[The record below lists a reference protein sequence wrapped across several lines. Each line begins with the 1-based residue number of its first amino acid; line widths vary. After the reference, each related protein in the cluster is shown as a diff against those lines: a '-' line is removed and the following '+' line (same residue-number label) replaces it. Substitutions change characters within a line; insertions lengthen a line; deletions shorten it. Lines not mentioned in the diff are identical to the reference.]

1 MKFKLIIDKDREEE
15 ISVIAHSASDFIA
28 KIENMVME
36 HNGKNGIYVYRD
48 DEITHLDFIDI
59 ECITIIDRKVYI
71 IGRDGTQYRTNKKL
85 CDIEPELPTYFIRIN
100 KSSLANERRIKSYK
114 TTFSGAV
121 DAVFKCGY
129 REYVSRR
136 CFANIKKR
144 YEI

>member
-1 MKFKLIIDKDREEE
+1 MKFKLILDKEREEE
-15 ISVIAHSASDFIA
+15 ISVVAHCANDFVA

-48 DEITHLDFIDI
+48 DEITHLEFSDI
-59 ECITIIDRKVYI
+59 ECITIIDRKVYVI
-71 IGRDGTQYRTNKKL
+71 ARDGNQYRSNKKL
-85 CDIEPELPTYFIRIN
+85 CDIEMELPTYFIRIN

-121 DAVFKCGY
+121 DAIFKCGY
-129 REYVSRR
+129 KEYVSRR

>member
-48 DEITHLDFIDI
+48 DEITHLDFMDI

-71 IGRDGTQYRTNKKL
+71 IGCDGTQYRTNKKL

>member
-15 ISVIAHSASDFIA
+15 ISVIAHSTSDFIA

-48 DEITHLDFIDI
+48 DEITHLDFMDI

-114 TTFSGAV
+114 ATFSGAV